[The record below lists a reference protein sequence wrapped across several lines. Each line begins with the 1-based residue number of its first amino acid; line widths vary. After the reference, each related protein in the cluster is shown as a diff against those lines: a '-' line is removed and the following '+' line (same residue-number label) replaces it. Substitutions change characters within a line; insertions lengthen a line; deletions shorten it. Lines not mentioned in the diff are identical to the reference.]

1 MWDSQF
7 PVNYHHWP
15 GNWSCSLFGWAP
27 LMSAKP
33 TVKAKESYLCG
44 GTKPTKQWWKNTK
57 DGGWVLMKNLAPF
70 CHLFCSREQFFL
82 RDKPTPTH
90 FLQILDLPPPRAVQL
105 GIQRGNPCSHS
116 SWRTAQAVRL
126 GTIQG
131 GGQII
136 QQVKS
141 SYQPTIGGSTPPHLM
156 TNSRDFQQN
165 VPNKTYP
172 TYHE

>member
-27 LMSAKP
+27 LMWAKP
-33 TVKAKESYLCG
+33 TVKAKESYQCG
-44 GTKPTKQWWKNTK
+44 GTKSTKQWWKNTK
-57 DGGWVLMKNLAPF
+57 DGGWALMKNLAPF

-90 FLQILDLPPPRAVQL
+90 FLQILDLPPRPGQCNWEYSAASL
-105 GIQRGNPCSHS
+105 LHS
-116 SWRTAQAVRL
+116 SWRSAQAARL

-136 QQVKS
+136 QQVRS
-141 SYQPTIGGSTPPHLM
+141 SYQPTLGGSTPPQLWWPIQEIFNRM
-156 TNSRDFQQN
+156 CQ
-165 VPNKTYP
+165 
-172 TYHE
+172 